1 MLKINKIL
9 SKTIKSPLLLRGL
22 FPFCHSRESG
32 NPSSLSLRG
41 AKQACPCESRGN
53 NLSGFSLIE
62 LMVAA
67 AILAFIVFGIFQAYS
82 TGFMGMADAR
92 DRTVAT
98 NYSQEA
104 MENIKNMD
112 FELITNENLST
123 PEIIDGKFNRVV
135 TISDEHDNLKK
146 ITTQIFWTNRKGQI
160 INIDTTMHINIIQ
173 FNPGAATKITLYAN
187 PYYTVLP
194 SSGIVDLIAIIKDE
208 KGNTKIDWDDGD
220 IRFAVLGTGYSDFP
234 KGIDGGS
241 YLGYLGNIPETDEIA
256 ITPTDGVAKTTF
268 TASNY
273 IDGVEVAQ
281 GDVIIK
287 AWVVSPDITST
298 PITITV
304 TLDVVR
310 IDLSADPTSIEADG
324 TSISTVTAALKNS
337 GDATV
342 GDATNDIT
350 FNISGEGTFVNSV
363 GVALPNTVTITPP
376 DEPGGIAKIY
386 VKSINDTPG
395 IAVVTASSE
404 GLLSDTVNIMTI
416 GDPHSVSVSV
426 DPVFIYTDDLIGTEV
441 TVTINDIN
449 GNPVEYT
456 GIINLSTS
464 DDTGAFVQD
473 TDCDPLS
480 TDSLCFD
487 SASSKYTTFSSTSP
501 GTVTITASGDGL
513 ISGNTDIEVKTALIA
528 DNITLTADPQNILVG
543 GGDASEITATV
554 KQGSTTISQYNNDIT
569 FQIISDSSFLE
580 DAVLSFNSETYAT
593 NVPLTIIGDNYGND
607 GVAEVE
613 LLSASNV
620 GTVTIRVSTYNSLG
634 TYIEKTVNVGFYS
647 NAHHINLSADP
658 QKMSV
663 GGDTCTVTAEI
674 VDSSNTLVSNYNEEI
689 TFTLLEGWPSNAKFT
704 LSNTSNLIQTV
715 DSGVSLVEL
724 TSQNKAGT
732 VKMKASSFTGT
743 TTIEGYLNIPVGIIV
758 DLADPH
764 NISYNDITKEVNF
777 DINVQGAALI
787 LEEMKVSWEGT
798 SETLNE
804 ITINGDVVYSNS
816 ASSETV
822 VDVTDATLSIGVSNI
837 KMYFDTEANMSG
849 KTINVVFNPNSGSYP
864 VIVYV
869 P

>member
-9 SKTIKSPLLLRGL
+9 SKKIKSLLLLREL

-32 NPSSLSLRG
+32 NPSFLSLRG
-41 AKQACPCESRGN
+41 AKRRS
-53 NLSGFSLIE
+53 NLGGFSLIE

-82 TGFMGMADAR
+82 TGFMGMADAK

-98 NYSQEA
+98 NYAREA
-104 MENIKNMD
+104 MEDIKNMD

-123 PEIIDGKFNRVV
+123 PEIIDAKFNRVV
-135 TISDEHDNLKK
+135 TVSDEHANLKK
-146 ITTQIFWTNRKGQI
+146 ITTRVFWTNRKGQI

-173 FNPGAATKITLYAN
+173 FNPGAAAKIILYAN

-208 KGNTKIDWDDGD
+208 KGNTKIDWDDGN
-220 IRFAVLGTGYSDFP
+220 IYFTVLGTGYSDFP
-234 KGIDGGS
+234 KGSNGS
-241 YLGYLGNIPETDEIA
+241 YLGYLGNISGTDEID
-256 ITPTDGVAKTTF
+256 ITPTNGIAKTTF

-273 IDGVEVAQ
+273 IDGGNVAQ

-287 AWVVSPDITST
+287 AWVVSPDMTSN

-310 IDLSADPTSIEADG
+310 IYLSADPTGIEADG
-324 TSISTVTAALKNS
+324 TSTSTVTAALKNS
-337 GDATV
+337 GDITV
-342 GDATNDIT
+342 EEATNDIT
-350 FNISGEGTFVNSV
+350 FNISGEGTFVDSD
-363 GVALPNTVTITPP
+363 GGGLPNTVTITPTPPP
-376 DEPGGIAKIY
+376 DGPGGIATIY

-395 IAVVTASSE
+395 TAIVTASSE
-404 GLLSDTVNIMTI
+404 GLISDTVNIITF
-416 GDPHSVSVSV
+416 GDPHSISVSV
-426 DPVFIYTDDLIGTEV
+426 NPNLIYTDDFIGTEV

-473 TDCDPLS
+473 TDCDPPS
-480 TDSLCFD
+480 PDSLCFINV
-487 SASSKYTTFSSTSP
+487 SSKYTTFSSTSP
-501 GTVTITASGDGL
+501 GIVTITASGDGL
-513 ISGNTDIEVKTALIA
+513 ISGNTDIEVKSALIA
-528 DNITLTADPQNILVG
+528 DNITLTADPQDILVG
-543 GGDASEITATV
+543 GNASEITATV
-554 KQGSTTISQYNNDIT
+554 KQGTTTISNYNNDIT

-580 DAVLSFNSETYAT
+580 DAVLSFNSDTYAT
-593 NVPLTIIGDNYGND
+593 NIPLNIIGDNYGND
-607 GVAEVE
+607 GVAEVQ

-647 NAHHINLSADP
+647 DAHHINLIAVP
-658 QKMSV
+658 QEMSV

-732 VKMKASSFTGT
+732 VEMRATSFTGT
-743 TTIEGYLNIPVGIIV
+743 STIEGYLNIPVGIT
-758 DLADPH
+758 LALAVPD
-764 NISYNDITKEVNF
+764 NIEYNNETKEVNF
-777 DINVQGAALI
+777 DIDVLGAALI
-787 LEEMKVSWEGT
+787 LEEMKVSWLPIESESLKQIKVNGT
-798 SETLNE
+798 IVYNSSAFSG
-804 ITINGDVVYSNS
+804 IVVG
-816 ASSETV
+816 
-822 VDVTDATLSIGVSNI
+822 VTDTTLSIGTSNI
-837 KMYFDTEANMSG
+837 KMYFNTEADMSG
-849 KTINVVFNPNSGSYP
+849 KTIDVVFNPNSGSYSVVVP
-864 VIVYV
+864 VL
-869 P
+869 